1 MHGEVF
7 SGHIVTMMVSFTS
20 FNDLTPPPLQNA
32 LLH

>member
-1 MHGEVF
+1 MMHA
-7 SGHIVTMMVSFTS
+7 HIVTMMVSFTS